1 MESLKGICRVI
12 YEIFQSQVDNLL
24 IFDVKYVVFITRSKS
39 KMRILS
45 RLFLQIV
52 WIEIENLTK

>member
-1 MESLKGICRVI
+1 M
-12 YEIFQSQVDNLL
+12 DNLL

-39 KMRILS
+39 NMRILS

>member
-1 MESLKGICRVI
+1 MI
-12 YEIFQSQVDNLL
+12 IFQSQMDNLL